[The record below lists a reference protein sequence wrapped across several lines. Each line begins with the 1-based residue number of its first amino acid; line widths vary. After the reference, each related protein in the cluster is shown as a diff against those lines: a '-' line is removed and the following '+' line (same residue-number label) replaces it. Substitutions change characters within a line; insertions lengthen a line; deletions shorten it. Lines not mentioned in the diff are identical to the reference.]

1 MNMKMNIIICLTLL
15 FQTNSVPL
23 LKCIRVKY
31 KLAKKKGFKLLKPL
45 NSISISDETIYNSYN
60 SSYIN
65 KNIRVNYKI
74 AKKGTNRLLL
84 NKYNIIVK
92 NQNKI
97 LDKSFSLISDN
108 IVNEVLYLLKFY
120 HITNDNIN
128 SYMYILAYELCW
140 FGYKVIRINT
150 IDKSEITKEE
160 TKILYRQLVLN
171 IIMYMLIKNIFV
183 NTIVKA
189 LNKD

>member
-1 MNMKMNIIICLTLL
+1 MNGIICFILL

-23 LKCIRVKY
+23 FKNIRVNY
-31 KLAKKKGFKLLKPL
+31 KLAKKKGYKLIKPL
-45 NSISISDETIYNSYN
+45 YSISIPQETTIDDNMK
-60 SSYIN
+60 SYIT

-74 AKKGTNRLLL
+74 AKKGANRIYI
-84 NKYNIIVK
+84 NKYNIFVE

-108 IVNEVLYLLKFY
+108 IVSELLYLLKFY

-150 IDKSEITKEE
+150 IDKSEITKED
-160 TKILYRQLVLN
+160 TKVLYRQLILN
-171 IIMYMLIKNIFV
+171 ILMYMLIKNIFV
-183 NTIVKA
+183 NTVFKA
-189 LNKD
+189 LNNN

>member
-1 MNMKMNIIICLTLL
+1 MKMNRLICFTLL

-23 LKCIRVKY
+23 FKSIRVKY
-31 KLAKKKGFKLLKPL
+31 KLAMNKGFKLIKPL
-45 NSISISDETIYNSYN
+45 NSISIPDETIYNTT
-60 SSYIN
+60 YIN

-84 NKYNIIVK
+84 NKYNIILK

-97 LDKSFSLISDN
+97 IDKSFSLISDN

-128 SYMYILAYELCW
+128 SYMSIYRILC
-140 FGYKVIRINT
+140 FK
-150 IDKSEITKEE
+150 
-160 TKILYRQLVLN
+160 
-171 IIMYMLIKNIFV
+171 
-183 NTIVKA
+183 
-189 LNKD
+189 